1 MPSCMRCLS
10 SHLWARTR
18 ASARAQSSS
27 LPLPAPTRVF
37 DVPEQSDSYHART
50 WPIQAT
56 LQRWGP
62 SELRA
67 VAMCAQACAH
77 CRQACQH
84 NTSRAFEWRL
94 GLEPAV

>member
-56 LQRWGP
+56 LQSWGP
-62 SELRA
+62 SEHRPVHTA
-67 VAMCAQACAH
+67 GRPA
-77 CRQACQH
+77 
-84 NTSRAFEWRL
+84 NTTL
-94 GLEPAV
+94 PEPSNGA